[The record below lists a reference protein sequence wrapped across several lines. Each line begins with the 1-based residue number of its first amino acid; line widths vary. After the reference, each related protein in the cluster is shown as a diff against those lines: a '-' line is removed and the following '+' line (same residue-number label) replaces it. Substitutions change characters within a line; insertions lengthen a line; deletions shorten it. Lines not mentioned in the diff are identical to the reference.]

1 MFPQVALVGRANV
14 GKSSLFNRI
23 IQKPAALVA
32 SQAGVTRDLLFSLV
46 SHSARP
52 FILIDSP
59 GHTKGKEEL
68 DRLMAKQAEKAWQ
81 SADLILFVCEN
92 PFHSEDQRILALL
105 RKTNNPIL
113 LVVNKLDHQAEP
125 ADLAEFYQ
133 YGLPL
138 LGVSAQSG
146 LGIKALLTAIRAA
159 LSDFPILP
167 PPEENRICFALLG
180 RPNVGKSTLT
190 NRLTKEERQ
199 LVSPIAGTTRD
210 SVSVDLCWHKIS
222 YRLIDTAGLK
232 RKSRTTSELE
242 RLAIGQALSAVY
254 ASQVVLL
261 LLDATSMLVHQ
272 DMALLQLTQRLGK
285 ALVIAINK
293 SDLLRREQRKEMAAR
308 LMAKLGF
315 VSYADIHFISAIHNK
330 GMGAM
335 MRSIHQAHRSAG
347 GKWKTHQLNQALGHC
362 LARQQSAPG
371 FKLRYAHQV
380 GTHPPCITIHGK
392 RLGLLPVQYK
402 RYLQRC
408 LSNQLKL
415 RGVPLR
421 LEFKTD
427 TNPYI

>member
-1 MFPQVALVGRANV
+1 VLPQVALVGRSNV

-23 IQKPAALVA
+23 TQKPAALVA
-32 SQAGVTRDLLFSLV
+32 SQTGVTRDLLFSLV
-46 SHSARP
+46 SHSDRQ

-59 GHTKGKEEL
+59 GHTEGKEEL
-68 DRLMAKQAEKAWQ
+68 DKLMAQQAEKAWQ
-81 SADLILFVCEN
+81 IADLILFVCETS
-92 PFHSEDQRILALL
+92 FHSEDQRILALL
-105 RKTNNPIL
+105 RKTNHPIL

-125 ADLAEFYQ
+125 TELAEFYQ

-146 LGIKALLTAIRAA
+146 LGIKALLKSITSA
-159 LSDFPILP
+159 LRDFAPLP
-167 PPEENRICFALLG
+167 PLEDKRISFALLG
-180 RPNVGKSTLT
+180 RPNAGKSTLT
-190 NRLTKEERQ
+190 NRLIKEERQ
-199 LVSPIAGTTRD
+199 LVSAAAGTTRD
-210 SVSVDLCWHKIS
+210 SVSIDFCWQKVN

-232 RKSRTTSELE
+232 RRSRIASELE
-242 RLAIGQALSAVY
+242 KLAIGQALSAVY

-261 LLDATSMLVHQ
+261 LLDATSLLVHQ

-293 SDLLRREQRKEMAAR
+293 GDLFSREQRKEMVR
-308 LMAKLGF
+308 RSTEKLSF
-315 VSYADIHFISAIHNK
+315 VSYADIHLISATHNK
-330 GMGAM
+330 GMRAV
-335 MRSIHQAHRSAG
+335 MRSIHQAHRAASSQ
-347 GKWKTHQLNQALGHC
+347 WKTHQLTQALNHC
-362 LARQQSAPG
+362 VARQQSPPG

-380 GTHPPCITIHGK
+380 GTYPPCVIIHGK

-408 LSNQLKL
+408 LSSHLKL

-427 TNPYI
+427 INPYI